1 VIIVFCFGFIVEI
14 DSEYLIKDFSLSST
28 FSWNSFEK
36 KIVVEQIIT
45 QGKIPIGKRYQVM
58 K

>member
-1 VIIVFCFGFIVEI
+1 VIIAFCFGFIVEI
-14 DSEYLIKDFSLSST
+14 DSEYLVKDLSLVST

-45 QGKIPIGKRYQVM
+45 QGKIPIGSKYQVT